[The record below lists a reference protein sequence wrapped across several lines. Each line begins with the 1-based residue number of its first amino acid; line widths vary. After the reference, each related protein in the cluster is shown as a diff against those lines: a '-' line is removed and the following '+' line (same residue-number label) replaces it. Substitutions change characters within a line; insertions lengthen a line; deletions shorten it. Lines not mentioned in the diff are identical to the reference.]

1 MAGDSDSSEASC
13 YYTRS
18 LQLFRFIFESLFV
31 ILFIIELVIR
41 WASLK
46 RSDTCNH
53 CNHCSLLESHW
64 FLTSQHV
71 IFQAINFLSWWM
83 EYLWRDRWILRLVE
97 VNCAALISEPHSESS
112 QLTPAGLLSSFAD
125 FYVGQ
130 EGSLTQWNVLFWQ
143 LVLAS
148 GVDCF
153 VLSLIGIGGQAGFYA
168 RWLGNMFA
176 QP

>member
-53 CNHCSLLESHW
+53 CNHCNLLESHW

-97 VNCAALISEPHSESS
+97 VNCAALISGPHSESS

-125 FYVGQ
+125 FYVVKKAAWHN
-130 EGSLTQWNVLFWQ
+130 EMSYFGSSCWPRVST
-143 LVLAS
+143 AS
-148 GVDCF
+148 SWAWLESVGRPAF
-153 VLSLIGIGGQAGFYA
+153 MLGG
-168 RWLGNMFA
+168 
-176 QP
+176 